1 MMFERFTTGART
13 VVIHAQQ
20 PARRLGHRYI
30 GPEHLLLALAGTGE
44 PAGAVLRGYGITPEY
59 VEEEIVRRAGLG
71 AGAGLFG
78 DLDQDALSVI
88 GIDLDAVR
96 ARIEASF
103 GAGALARA
111 SQAVHQRP
119 RPSRPSPRRA
129 IPPRLRR
136 RRRRARIAA
145 QASPAAR
152 AQGRPAAATGRY
164 RAPGN
169 LPTGHLPFTPA
180 AKKSLE
186 SALREALARDDGH
199 LGTEHV
205 ALSLIAMNGGLV
217 PPILSAAG
225 PSGPALRA
233 AILDR
238 YRQAG

>member
-1 MMFERFTTGART
+1 MMFERFTTGARD

-20 PARRLGHRYI
+20 HARRLGHRYI

-59 VEEEIVRRAGLG
+59 VEEEVVRRAGLG

-103 GAGALARA
+103 SAGALARA

-119 RPSRPSPRRA
+119 RPSRLSPRRA

-136 RRRRARIAA
+136 RRRRARLAA
-145 QASPAAR
+145 QASAA
-152 AQGRPAAATGRY
+152 AQARPAAATGRY

-199 LGTEHV
+199 IGAEHV

-217 PPILSAAG
+217 PLILSAAG
-225 PSGPALRA
+225 PSAPALRA

>member
-1 MMFERFTTGART
+1 MFERFTPGART

-20 PARRLGHRYI
+20 HARRLGHRYI
-30 GPEHLLLALAGTGE
+30 GPEHLLLGLAGAVE
-44 PAGAVLRGYGITPEY
+44 PAGTVLREYGITPEF

-71 AGAGLFG
+71 AGAGLFV

-103 GAGALARA
+103 GTGALARA

-119 RPSRPSPRRA
+119 RPSRLSPRRA
-129 IPPRLRR
+129 VPPRLRR
-136 RRRRARIAA
+136 RRRRARLAA
-145 QASPAAR
+145 QVTPAV
-152 AQGRPAAATGRY
+152 RPAAATGRY
-164 RAPGN
+164 QAPGA
-169 LPTGHLPFTPA
+169 LPTGHIPFTPA

-186 SALREALARDDGH
+186 NALREALARHDADI
-199 LGTEHV
+199 GTEHV
-205 ALSLIAMNGGLV
+205 ALSLIAMNGGLI
-217 PPILSAAG
+217 PPIVSGAGTSA
-225 PSGPALRA
+225 PALRA

>member
-1 MMFERFTTGART
+1 MFERFTPGART
-13 VVIHAQQ
+13 AVIHAQQ
-20 PARRLGHRYI
+20 HARRLGHRYI
-30 GPEHLLLALAGTGE
+30 GPEHLLLGLAATGE
-44 PAGAVLRGYGITPEY
+44 PAGRVLREHGLTPEF

-71 AGAGLFG
+71 AGAGLFV
-78 DLDQDALSVI
+78 DLDQSALSVI

-103 GAGALARA
+103 GTGALARA

-119 RPSRPSPRRA
+119 RPSRLNPRRA
-129 IPPRLRR
+129 VPPRLRR
-136 RRRRARIAA
+136 RRRRAGSAA
-145 QASPAAR
+145 PAALT
-152 AQGRPAAATGRY
+152 AGARPAAATGRY

-169 LPTGHLPFTPA
+169 LPSGHLPFTPA

-186 SALREALARDDGH
+186 SAVREAAARHDGQI
-199 LGTEHV
+199 GAEHI

-217 PPILSAAG
+217 PVILSAAG
-225 PSGPALRA
+225 PSAPALRA

>member
-1 MMFERFTTGART
+1 MFERFTPAART

-20 PARRLGHRYI
+20 HARRLGHRYI
-30 GPEHLLLALAGTGE
+30 GPEHLLLGLAATGE
-44 PAGAVLRGYGITPEY
+44 PAGLVLREHGLTPEY

-71 AGAGLFG
+71 AGAGLFV
-78 DLDQDALSVI
+78 DLDQSALSVI

-103 GAGALARA
+103 GTGALARA

-119 RPSRPSPRRA
+119 RPSRLNPRRA
-129 IPPRLRR
+129 VPPRLRR
-136 RRRRARIAA
+136 RRRRAGSAA
-145 QASPAAR
+145 PAALT
-152 AQGRPAAATGRY
+152 AGARPAAATGRY

-169 LPTGHLPFTPA
+169 LPSGHLPFTPA

-186 SALREALARDDGH
+186 VAVREAAARHDARIGA
-199 LGTEHV
+199 EHI

-217 PPILSAAG
+217 PVILSAAG
-225 PSGPALRA
+225 PSAPALRA

>member
-1 MMFERFTTGART
+1 MMFERFTPGART
-13 VVIHAQQ
+13 AVIHAQQ
-20 PARRLGHRYI
+20 HARRLGHRYI
-30 GPEHLLLALAGTGE
+30 GPEHLLLGLVGTGE
-44 PAGAVLRGYGITPEY
+44 PAGSVLREHGITPEY

-71 AGAGLFG
+71 AGAGLFV

-103 GAGALARA
+103 GTGALARA

-119 RPSRPSPRRA
+119 RPSRLNPRRA
-129 IPPRLRR
+129 VPPRLRR
-136 RRRRARIAA
+136 RRRRAAPLPQAA
-145 QASPAAR
+145 LAGGA
-152 AQGRPAAATGRY
+152 RPATATGRY

-169 LPTGHLPFTPA
+169 LPSGHLPFTPA

-186 SALREALARDDGH
+186 IALREAMARHDAHIGA
-199 LGTEHV
+199 EHV
-205 ALSLIAMNGGLV
+205 ALSLIAVKGGLV
-217 PPILSAAG
+217 PLMLSAAG
-225 PSGPALRA
+225 PSAPALRA